1 MKNESPSMDSGY
13 QALGHLP
20 GYCLPL
26 NFLELFT
33 PKSPKGDFGDLIED
47 SEGRLKLKLFYDAN
61 IL

>member
-1 MKNESPSMDSGY
+1 MDSGY

-47 SEGRLKLKLFYDAN
+47 SEGRLKLKLFYDAH